1 MVRIIKQPPWIV
13 GINVEFGV
21 VVREN
26 IYYVHF
32 PDVVQTKKPFN
43 SILKNICSI

>member
-13 GINVEFGV
+13 GLHVEFGV

-32 PDVVQTKKPFN
+32 QDAVDMTVLNPFN
-43 SILKNICSI
+43 PILKNK